1 MITFAFTSSPFSTH
15 QTHITIF
22 HASHTSPY
30 PHVTHIPT
38 LTSHP
43 HSVGGSLPVAFS
55 YFCEFF
61 TKKTRGAF
69 VIILASFWIVGS
81 IFAAMVAWAV
91 IPNLE
96 TLGYIGSVEISSWR
110 VYVMLCTI
118 PCLSAAI
125 ALVFM
130 PESPY
135 FLYYV
140 ST

>member
-1 MITFAFTSSPFSTH
+1 M
-15 QTHITIF
+15 
-22 HASHTSPY
+22 
-30 PHVTHIPT
+30 
-38 LTSHP
+38 
-43 HSVGGSLPVAFS
+43 GGSLPVAFS